1 MAWGD
6 PYLYGWVNGDL
17 QERLRQ
23 GRHSQTAAASA
34 TVPVLN
40 SSWPMPP
47 QKTLQ
52 HQQVTLVQSPVESLL
67 LSSESSC
74 LQGFV
79 CALQDWS
86 LCFPQSCGSLVIKS
100 CWPSRSDSLGI
111 PSPFVESPGWEA
123 WQWGLEP
130 SQQWENF
137 FGIIVLQFVDHPPS
151 RYGIWFYCIC
161 TPPFILLWF
170 PLCLW
175 MWGIFFL
182 GGGPSILLSMVVQQ
196 LVAIFVLSQEMST
209 CPSMLP
215 SSTGHYTKFSQILGS
230 VSRPRIGKHSL

>member
-6 PYLYGWVNGDL
+6 LYLYGWVNGDL
-17 QERLRQ
+17 QERLHQ

-47 QKTLQ
+47 QNTVQ

-67 LSSESSC
+67 LSSESYC

-86 LCFPQSCGSLVIKS
+86 LCFPQSCGSLVIKPH
-100 CWPSRSDSLGI
+100 WPSRSDSLGI
-111 PSPFVESPGWEA
+111 PSPLVGSPGWEA
-123 WQWGLEP
+123 WGGFWT

-137 FGIIVLQFVDHPPS
+137 FGIIVLQFVGHPFGG
-151 RYGIWFYCIC
+151 YGIWFYRDCA
-161 TPPFILLWF
+161 PPTISLQLFLYLW
-170 PLCLW
+170 
-175 MWGIFFL
+175 
-182 GGGPSILLSMVVQQ
+182 
-196 LVAIFVLSQEMST
+196 T
-209 CPSMLP
+209 
-215 SSTGHYTKFSQILGS
+215 
-230 VSRPRIGKHSL
+230 